1 MLNFWKGKYKQKLI
15 FFVQQVITKPNKD
28 INFHFLMNMHKPM
41 CSSNA
46 EQSTFPATHYF
57 KFLAK

>member
-28 INFHFLMNMHKPM
+28 INFHFLMNMHEPM
-41 CSSNA
+41 CSSNV
-46 EQSTFPATHYF
+46 EHIHFPSHPLF
-57 KFLAK
+57 